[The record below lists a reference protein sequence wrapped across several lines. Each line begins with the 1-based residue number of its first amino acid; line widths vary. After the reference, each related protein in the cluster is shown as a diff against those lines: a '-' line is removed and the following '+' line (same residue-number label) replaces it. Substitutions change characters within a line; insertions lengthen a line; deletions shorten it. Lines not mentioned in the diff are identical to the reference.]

1 MKQYKW
7 LELAHEKRGYIYPP
21 ALYWLSAQYVCK
33 KVGVTDGVIA
43 TWHVNQEFSY
53 LCSRGSFSR
62 AGKIILERLE
72 NDKKFL
78 AKIVEV
84 NKKQIPVM
92 LKAAKKLSGNL
103 QKINGRELYQCWDKW
118 LQEFIH
124 LMTYSAMGTVMEMEE
139 PLLTNKLE
147 KFLIDKVGKDNKELE
162 KYFQILT
169 TATERTVAGQEE
181 IDLLKLRLKQITT
194 SITDVEIIKH
204 TKKYSWIAF
213 GYTGPGW
220 NDNDTKQRLEQL
232 SDNVNEIKKAIA
244 EKENS
249 EETIKLEQE
258 KIEKYLK
265 LNKREKYLFQILRTL
280 GFWKFERKYR
290 NQQAHE
296 MMEDFIKEIARR
308 NHLTII
314 QAKMIAPMEMEDVL
328 VRNKVNLNL
337 LNERLKESVMLF
349 EGLHSTVLEDKKVK
363 KLSEEIKRSL
373 TIDIVNVKELHGSTA
388 YPGYAKGVVK
398 QVDLPEEM
406 DKLNNGDIL
415 ISMSTSPQILPAMKK
430 ASAVVTDSGGI
441 TCHAAIVARELK
453 IPTVIGTKI
462 ATKVL
467 KDGDLIEVDAGKG
480 IIRVLKKEK

>member
-33 KVGVTDGVIA
+33 KVGITDGVIA
-43 TWHVNQEFSY
+43 TWHVNHEFSY
-53 LCSRGSFSR
+53 LCSQGSFLR

-78 AKIVEV
+78 ATIVEV

-92 LKAAKKLSGNL
+92 LKAAKKLNGDL
-103 QKINGRELYQCWDKW
+103 RKINGIELCKRWGKW
-118 LQEFIH
+118 LREFIR

-147 KFLIDKVGKDNKELE
+147 KLLIDKVGKDNKELG

-194 SITDVEIIKH
+194 NITDAEIIKH

-220 NDNDTKQRLEQL
+220 NNNDTKQRLKQL
-232 SDNVNEIKKAIA
+232 SDKVNKIKKAIA

-249 EETIKLEQE
+249 EITTRLEQE
-258 KIEKYLK
+258 KIENNLK
-265 LNKREKYLFQILRTL
+265 LNTQEKYLFQILRTL

-296 MMEDFIKEIARR
+296 MMESFIREIARC
-308 NHLTII
+308 NHLTID

-328 VRNKVNLNL
+328 IRNKVNPNL
-337 LNERLKESVMLF
+337 LNERLKESVVLF
-349 EGLHSTVLEDKKVK
+349 KGLHSTVLEGKKVK
-363 KLSEEIKRSL
+363 KLSKEIRKSL
-373 TIDIVNVKELHGSTA
+373 AIDITNVKELHGSTA

-406 DKLNNGDIL
+406 NKLKNGDIL
-415 ISMSTSPQILPAMKK
+415 ISTSTSPQILPAMKK

-441 TCHAAIVARELK
+441 TCHAAIIARELK

-480 IIRVLKKEK
+480 IIRILKKGK